1 MYLAEV
7 RSRAGV
13 PAVNRLVAAD
23 ARAYMIGLP
32 KQRELRTHWQRACQL
47 MLEQAD
53 IRELSRQLDLASIQ
67 GWQA

>member
-13 PAVNRLVAAD
+13 PAVNRLV
-23 ARAYMIGLP
+23 GLP